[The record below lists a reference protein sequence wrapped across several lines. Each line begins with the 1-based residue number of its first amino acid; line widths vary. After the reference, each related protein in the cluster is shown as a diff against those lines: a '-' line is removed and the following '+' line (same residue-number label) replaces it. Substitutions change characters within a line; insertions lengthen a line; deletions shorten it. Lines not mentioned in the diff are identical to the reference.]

1 MQRFLCH
8 AIVLSALVLAGCGA
22 VHVSGGLGSNTWS
35 FVALGDS
42 LAAGFSATEG
52 YVPRYQ
58 SDIESDT
65 GVTVN
70 LNNLGQP
77 GWQSSDLLNALKTN
91 QSFRDA
97 VSNAQVVTWD
107 IGGNDLK
114 HAYKLFLTG
123 ACGGA
128 DNQDCFRSA
137 VANFKNNWNGIV
149 GEITSLRDPSQT
161 ILRTMDIYN
170 PFIAEQVALGNLA
183 TVKPYLDETDA
194 FIQASAQQNGILCAK
209 VYAGFNGPS
218 GTEDPIAKGLI
229 APDGFHANEN
239 GHKLMA
245 DLLRNLGY
253 SPLR

>member
-1 MQRFLCH
+1 LSC
-8 AIVLSALVLAGCGA
+8 AVVLLAGCGG
-22 VHVSGGLGSNTWS
+22 VSLHNTPDRWS
-35 FVALGDS
+35 YVALGDS
-42 LAAGFSATEG
+42 LAAGFDAVQG

-58 SDIESDT
+58 SDIENDT
-65 GVTVN
+65 GVAVD

-77 GWQSSDLLNALKTN
+77 GWQSSDLVNALRTN
-91 QSFRDA
+91 ASFRTA

-137 VANFKNNWNGIV
+137 VTNFKSNWDGIV
-149 GEITSLRDPSQT
+149 RQLTSLRDPSQT

-170 PFIAEQVALGNLA
+170 PFVAEQEALGDLA
-183 TVKPYLDETDA
+183 RLKPYLDETDA
-194 FIQASAQQNGILCAK
+194 YIQKSAAKNGILCAK
-209 VYAGFNGPS
+209 VYLAFNGPS

-229 APDGFHANEN
+229 APDGFHANDN

-245 DLLRNLGY
+245 DLLRQLGY
-253 SPLR
+253 SPLK

>member
-1 MQRFLCH
+1 MQRFFH
-8 AIVLSALVLAGCGA
+8 RAVIAGALLLAGCGS
-22 VHVSGGLGSNTWS
+22 VHVNKSSNWS
-35 FVALGDS
+35 YVALGDS
-42 LAAGFSATEG
+42 LAAGFDAVQG

-70 LNNLGQP
+70 LSNLGQP

-91 QSFRDA
+91 QSFRSA

-137 VANFKNNWNGIV
+137 VTNFKGNWDGIV
-149 GEITSLRDPSQT
+149 RQLTSLRDPSQT

-170 PFIAEQVALGNLA
+170 PFVAEQEALGNLA
-183 TVKPYLDETDA
+183 TLKPYLDETDA
-194 FIQASAQQNGILCAK
+194 YIQSSAAQNGILCAK
-209 VYAGFNGPS
+209 VYAAFNGPS
-218 GTEDPIAKGLI
+218 GTEDPIAKGL
-229 APDGFHANEN
+229 
-239 GHKLMA
+239 
-245 DLLRNLGY
+245 
-253 SPLR
+253 

>member
-1 MQRFLCH
+1 
-8 AIVLSALVLAGCGA
+8 LVASLLLISGCGS
-22 VHVSGGLGSNTWS
+22 VHVNGSFDSNWS

-42 LAAGFSATEG
+42 LAAGFDAVEG

-58 SDIESDT
+58 SDIETDNP
-65 GVTVN
+65 GVTVA

-77 GWQSSDLLNALKTN
+77 GWQSSDLLNALKN
-91 QSFRDA
+91 DQGFRSA

-128 DNQDCFRSA
+128 DNQNCFRSA
-137 VANFKNNWNGIV
+137 VTNFKNNWNGIV
-149 GEITSLRDPSQT
+149 GEITSLRDPSPT

-183 TVKPYLDETDA
+183 TVKPYLDETNT
-194 FIQASAQQNGILCAK
+194 FIQASAAQNGILCAK
-209 VYAGFNGPS
+209 VYAAFNGPS
-218 GTEDPIAKGLI
+218 GTEDPVAKGLI

-245 DLLRNLGY
+245 DLLRQLGY